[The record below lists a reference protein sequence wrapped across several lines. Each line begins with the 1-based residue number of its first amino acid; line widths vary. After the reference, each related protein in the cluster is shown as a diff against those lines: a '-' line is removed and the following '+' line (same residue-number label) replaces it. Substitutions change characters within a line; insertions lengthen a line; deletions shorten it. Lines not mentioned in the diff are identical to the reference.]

1 MADEVKKNEK
11 VPNVFKNTFLVFL
24 YRISPHQPSI
34 SKYKCQAS
42 LMVFRFNI
50 QFQYIIKRKSYD
62 LTDKMITKGK
72 ICSDPLSDCLSY
84 SVRRV
89 DFEKLFLYGYWGLKC
104 QRKVL
109 FTV

>member
-1 MADEVKKNEK
+1 MKKCQMF
-11 VPNVFKNTFLVFL
+11 FKTLFLVFL

-34 SKYKCQAS
+34 SKYKCHAS
-42 LMVFRFNI
+42 LMVFPFNI
-50 QFQYIIKRKSYD
+50 HYQYIIKRKSYD

-84 SVRRV
+84 SVRPI

-104 QRKVL
+104 QRKAL

>member
-1 MADEVKKNEK
+1 MKKCQM
-11 VPNVFKNTFLVFL
+11 FLKTLFWYFFTEYHL
-24 YRISPHQPSI
+24 ISHLLT
-34 SKYKCQAS
+34 SKYKCHAS
-42 LMVFRFNI
+42 LTVFPFNI
-50 QFQYIIKRKSYD
+50 QYQYIIKRKSYD
-62 LTDKMITKGK
+62 LTDKMITRGK

-84 SVRRV
+84 SVRPV